1 MATKVKNIKRVK
13 NIHSQENNK
22 IIMVNNIKIVL
33 LYYYRMSSTISV
45 PDDNKYINIKMYIL
59 DPLSIIVK
67 LAILS
72 NKPIGTKLLIKNNI
86 IYFQEPGPFQ
96 SITRMVYN
104 SNKTDLQ
111 YIYNPINVA
120 CLHFLSKSF
129 VEKTPRIKQLFLCA
143 QAGIKKLMETY
154 KACSI
159 ITITLNYYYS
169 LLTNHI
175 NQTYNDTLFV
185 KDNLTCY
192 YTQYINDSFNKH
204 WSDEKIK
211 VVLDIITFLGKNENP
226 NNVKSLET
234 IMEDIDKRSQTILA
248 DIF

>member
-1 MATKVKNIKRVK
+1 MNSVINI
-13 NIHSQENNK
+13 
-22 IIMVNNIKIVL
+22 
-33 LYYYRMSSTISV
+33 
-45 PDDNKYINIKMYIL
+45 PDDNTSINIKSLIL
-59 DPLSIIVK
+59 DPLSVIIK

-72 NKPIGTKLLIKNNI
+72 NKPVGTKLLIHNNI

-96 SITRMVYN
+96 SISRMIYK

-111 YIYNPINVA
+111 YIYNPINIA

-129 VEKTPRIKQLFLCA
+129 SEKTPRIKNLFLCA
-143 QAGIKKLMETY
+143 QNGVKKLIETY
-154 KACSI
+154 KSCSI

-175 NQTYNDTLFV
+175 GQTYNETMFI

-192 YTQYINDSFNKH
+192 YTLSINESFNKQ
-204 WSDEKIK
+204 WTDEKIK
-211 VVLDIITFLGKNENP
+211 IVLDIISFLCKNENP

-234 IMEDIDKRSQTILA
+234 IMEDIDKNSQNI
-248 DIF
+248 IFQIF